1 MEKQSFGFT
10 NSVTLEVC
18 QDDCPES
25 PREWDNISTWFHWHS
40 NLNIDGATEI
50 SRMGDRAEFE
60 QYLSD
65 EGVEDVVAIFPL
77 YMMDHGEQSV
87 SLSPF
92 GCRWDSGQFGW
103 AVITKDDLSGYG
115 ETHPDPKVIVEA
127 EVEAYDMY
135 LRGEVYQFTVCRNG
149 KVLHSCCGIYDK
161 DAAVEEGMQVAKLE
175 SEELDMAPRFQFGAI

>member
-25 PREWDNISTWFHWHS
+25 PRQWDNISTWFHWHS
-40 NLNIDGATEI
+40 KLKIGGATQI

-77 YMMDHGEQSV
+77 YMMDHGGLSV

-103 AVITKDDLSGYG
+103 AVITKDDLSVYG

-149 KVLHSCCGIYDK
+149 EVLYFCGGIYNK
-161 DAAVEEGMQVAKLE
+161 DAAVEEGMLAAKFE
-175 SEELDMAPRFQFGAI
+175 AEELDMAPRFQFGAI